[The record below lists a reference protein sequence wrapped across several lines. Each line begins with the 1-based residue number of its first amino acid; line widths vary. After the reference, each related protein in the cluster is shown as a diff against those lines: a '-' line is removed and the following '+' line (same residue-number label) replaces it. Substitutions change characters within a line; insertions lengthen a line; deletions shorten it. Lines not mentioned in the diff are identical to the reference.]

1 MSWHCSEDV
10 NFHKKYYFE
19 NDNRGFSTLDL
30 WKTISFQSFNVN
42 NKLRYLLGN
51 TFYWYFQCNNELV
64 CSFWGD
70 CVDNLWHLLW
80 KNVKKC
86 FYINIKVGN
95 VKVVKTLRFF
105 SGSSSKT
112 NVQHIWGCC
121 LDFDPRHSADR
132 NADSERVQQ
141 QLMQLKS
148 LFPNT
153 GKILKCKRKNCLCYC
168 LLWQLIND
176 CNLLKQ
182 LSTCYCNYQ
191 KVFNEKSQVSNLV
204 HLQKKQS

>member
-1 MSWHCSEDV
+1 MNLCVPFEVTVLITYDICFGRMS
-10 NFHKKYYFE
+10 
-19 NDNRGFSTLDL
+19 
-30 WKTISFQSFNVN
+30 
-42 NKLRYLLGN
+42 
-51 TFYWYFQCNNELV
+51 
-64 CSFWGD
+64 
-70 CVDNLWHLLW
+70 
-80 KNVKKC
+80 KKC

-148 LFPNT
+148 LFLNT

-168 LLWQLIND
+168 LL
-176 CNLLKQ
+176 
-182 LSTCYCNYQ
+182 
-191 KVFNEKSQVSNLV
+191 
-204 HLQKKQS
+204 